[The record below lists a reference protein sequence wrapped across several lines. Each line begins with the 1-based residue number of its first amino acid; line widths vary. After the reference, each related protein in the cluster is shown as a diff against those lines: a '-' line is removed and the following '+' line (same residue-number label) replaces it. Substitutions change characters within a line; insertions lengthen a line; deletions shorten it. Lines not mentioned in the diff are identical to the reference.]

1 MTERKQKRGHEE
13 MVSVLLSQAVTKVAK
28 AIPHAVDLGHTVSV
42 NELNEII
49 LHMQGIVARFTSPV
63 QGSLIDSSAVFGNKD
78 VGLASY
84 YVASANTLT
93 DLKINAVGEETNV

>member
-49 LHMQGIVARFTSPV
+49 LRMQGMVARFTAPTNGTLGV
-63 QGSLIDSSAVFGNKD
+63 ERNLTNEVLAMADQELKGMAEPRLD
-78 VGLASY
+78 VMA
-84 YVASANTLT
+84 
-93 DLKINAVGEETNV
+93 KE